1 MATTSL
7 ASPVPPSRRHS
18 LTPPSRRPLRSSPL
32 AGPSFN
38 LSPDGRLELSPL
50 DAAKAKP
57 NRISS
62 TPDLPSLSDAHLQ
75 LPKRI
80 STPPMIPI
88 RSSLPSPPPSPH
100 NASHRSKPRDS
111 FVSLPTHT
119 QVPHFPR
126 VYTSKSTPSS
136 PSSSYTSLPD
146 QSWLTANPYLTTP
159 KFSRLSLG
167 SPNVVMPVSAKERR
181 RSMASAS
188 VDGHTKVSSATFDT
202 DRKATMSRRK
212 SIVSMFSKSP
222 NVSVSSPPPAPP
234 TSTRSASSIRTSR
247 SLRSL
252 RSFRSRRSTSTSTSE
267 CDVIAE
273 IQDEF
278 GTIKEAD
285 VISVSESDSAS
296 SAPSLPTPASSTKS
310 DVDHTDPI
318 IEVGVCVL
326 STSDSSLKPFQE
338 PPTSAIPPR
347 RVASLPRLST
357 LLKRARSQSV
367 GSPKN
372 KPRTTLPQSPSLKDV
387 QRAAADDASAHSH
400 NAEPPLPFPSS
411 LESVPARHPAIQ
423 VLDQVVVAPA
433 PRSKHTKGFSFLS
446 FSSSEDHHEYSTP
459 ESGNNLTT
467 ELVCQTPTPP
477 TPTTPKPTI
486 RRQPAPPPVI
496 PIPSTPTRSPPT
508 LSTGAQLRALT
519 PSPTCTEGSC
529 ASTSLVTP
537 TNLSPITRPPSFLAA
552 RPVVKSK
559 SQSFLGIA
567 TDETTLGQSL
577 SALSS
582 PVNHRPTSWVV
593 SSDIATRPS
602 LRSSSSFTSNSL
614 PTSPTR
620 PPSTFPSQ
628 GRKSKAKALLLLGIG
643 DLPPSSTMQSG
654 HNALPPMP
662 PTLSQP
668 QTTTS
673 SPTGSSGVK
682 RLWRALTMRKTTAGS
697 GM

>member
-1 MATTSL
+1 MVAPSL
-7 ASPVPPSRRHS
+7 TCPVPPSRRHS

-62 TPDLPSLSDAHLQ
+62 TPDLPSLNVAHHLQ
-75 LPKRI
+75 SPKRI
-80 STPPMIPI
+80 STPPVIPF

-100 NASHRSKPRDS
+100 NASHRSKSRDS

-126 VYTSKSTPSS
+126 VYTSKSTPSL

-146 QSWLTANPYLTTP
+146 QSWLTTNPYITTP
-159 KFSRLSLG
+159 KFSRLSLA

-188 VDGHTKVSSATFDT
+188 VDGHSKVSSATFDT
-202 DRKATMSRRK
+202 DRKATVSRRK

-222 NVSVSSPPPAPP
+222 NVSVSSVPP
-234 TSTRSASSIRTSR
+234 TSTRSASSIRSSR

-278 GTIKEAD
+278 GAIKEAD

-318 IEVGVCVL
+318 IEEP
-326 STSDSSLKPFQE
+326 STPVV
-338 PPTSAIPPR
+338 PPR
-347 RVASLPRLST
+347 RVSSLPRLSII
-357 LLKRARSQSV
+357 LKRARSQSV

-372 KPRTTLPQSPSLKDV
+372 KPRTVLPQSPSLKDV

-400 NAEPPLPFPSS
+400 NTEPPLSLSS
-411 LESVPARHPAIQ
+411 PLESMPPELLVASPAQ
-423 VLDQVVVAPA
+423 VLDQVVVVPA

-446 FSSSEDHHEYSTP
+446 FSSSEDHHEYHPAP
-459 ESGNNLTT
+459 ESGNGLTT
-467 ELVCQTPTPP
+467 ESVCQTPMSS
-477 TPTTPKPTI
+477 TPTTPKPII
-486 RRQPAPPPVI
+486 RRQPAPPLVI
-496 PIPSTPTRSPPT
+496 PIPSTPTSQSQSST
-508 LSTGAQLRALT
+508 LSTGAHLRALT
-519 PSPTCTEGSC
+519 PSPTFTEGSC
-529 ASTSLVTP
+529 TSTSLVTP
-537 TNLSPITRPPSFLAA
+537 TNLNPMTRPPSFLAV

-567 TDETTLGQSL
+567 TDETALGQSL
-577 SALSS
+577 SAPSS

-602 LRSSSSFTSNSL
+602 LRLSSSFTSSS
-614 PTSPTR
+614 PPSPTR

-643 DLPPSSTMQSG
+643 DLPPSSTMQGG

-662 PTLSQP
+662 PTRSQS
-668 QTTTS
+668 QTNIS
-673 SPTGSSGVK
+673 SSTGSGGVK
-682 RLWRALTMRKTTAGS
+682 RLWRALTMRKANAGS
-697 GM
+697 GA

>member
-1 MATTSL
+1 MVTTSL
-7 ASPVPPSRRHS
+7 ACPVPPSRRHS

-62 TPDLPSLSDAHLQ
+62 TPDLPSLTVADVQ
-75 LPKRI
+75 LSKRL
-80 STPPMIPI
+80 STPPVISF

-100 NASHRSKPRDS
+100 NASHRSKSRDS
-111 FVSLPTHT
+111 FVSVPTHT
-119 QVPHFPR
+119 PVPHFPR

-159 KFSRLSLG
+159 KFSRLSLA

-202 DRKATMSRRK
+202 ERKATVSRRK

-222 NVSVSSPPPAPP
+222 NVSVAPPPPVPP
-234 TSTRSASSIRTSR
+234 TSTRSVRSSR

-278 GTIKEAD
+278 GTIKETD
-285 VISVSESDSAS
+285 VVSVSESDSAS

-318 IEVGVCVL
+318 IEEP
-326 STSDSSLKPFQE
+326 STPV
-338 PPTSAIPPR
+338 APPR
-347 RVASLPRLST
+347 RVSSLPRLST
-357 LLKRARSQSV
+357 ILKRARSQSV

-372 KPRTTLPQSPSLKDV
+372 KLRPSLPPSPSLKDF
-387 QRAAADDASAHSH
+387 QGAAADDASARSL
-400 NAEPPLPFPSS
+400 NAKPPLPLVPP
-411 LESVPARHPAIQ
+411 LESGPPGLPQ
-423 VLDQVVVAPA
+423 VQVIVAPA
-433 PRSKHTKGFSFLS
+433 PRSKHAKGFSFLS
-446 FSSSEDHHEYSTP
+446 FSSSEDHEHPAP
-459 ESGNNLTT
+459 ESGNSPTT
-467 ELVCQTPTPP
+467 ELICQTPTPP

-486 RRQPAPPPVI
+486 RTQPAPPPVI
-496 PIPSTPTRSPPT
+496 PIPSTPTSQSRSSISPT
-508 LSTGAQLRALT
+508 PLTDAHLRALT
-519 PSPTCTEGSC
+519 PSPTFTEGSNT
-529 ASTSLVTP
+529 STSLVTP
-537 TNLSPITRPPSFLAA
+537 TNLSPISRPQTFLAA

-559 SQSFLGIA
+559 SQSFLGID
-567 TDETTLGQSL
+567 TDEAALGQSL
-577 SALSS
+577 SAPSS
-582 PVNHRPTSWVV
+582 PVNHRPTSWIV

-602 LRSSSSFTSNSL
+602 LRSSSSFTLSSP

-620 PPSTFPSQ
+620 PPSTFSSQ
-628 GRKSKAKALLLLGIG
+628 GGKSKAKALLLLGIG
-643 DLPPSSTMQSG
+643 DPLPSSAMQGG
-654 HNALPPMP
+654 HNALLPMP
-662 PTLSQP
+662 PTRSKSQ
-668 QTTTS
+668 TNVS
-673 SPTGSSGVK
+673 SSAGSGGVK
-682 RLWRALTMRKTTAGS
+682 RLWRALTMRKTGASS
-697 GM
+697 GV